1 MKNLLLLILFFGGI
15 GTAFAQSSKLTD
27 EKRKE
32 FEAQKI
38 AFFTQELDLSPEEA
52 AVFWPLYNEM
62 QRKYRDIEEIIR
74 AEYKRVREA
83 KTMKEADYAASVN
96 YILVYE
102 QKMRDIKKEYY
113 GKLMAVVP
121 ASKIWKLD
129 GAERKFHRQLFD
141 KLRRECTPKK

>member
-52 AVFWPLYNEM
+52 AATVIDEFSAL
-62 QRKYRDIEEIIR
+62 
-74 AEYKRVREA
+74 
-83 KTMKEADYAASVN
+83 
-96 YILVYE
+96 
-102 QKMRDIKKEYY
+102 QK
-113 GKLMAVVP
+113 
-121 ASKIWKLD
+121 
-129 GAERKFHRQLFD
+129 
-141 KLRRECTPKK
+141 